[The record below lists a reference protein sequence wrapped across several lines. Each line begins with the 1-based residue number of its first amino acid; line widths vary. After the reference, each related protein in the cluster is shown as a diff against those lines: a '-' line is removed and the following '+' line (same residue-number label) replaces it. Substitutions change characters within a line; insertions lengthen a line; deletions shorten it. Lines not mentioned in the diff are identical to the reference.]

1 MGVARIV
8 TDKPYLRPPW
18 PARAIGGRA
27 ARLFQPSI
35 VHSLTVP
42 GRVTGRE
49 RTVPVAVLDQNG
61 ERYLISAYGDTEWS
75 RNLRASAHARLRGR
89 RWTQDIDTVE
99 VPIDERPPLIA
110 EYLRQYGSLP
120 TVQRTFDALPDPADH
135 PTFRI
140 TAHRLVRGRPE
151 GRRS

>member
-1 MGVARIV
+1 M

-27 ARLFQPSI
+27 ARLFRPA
-35 VHSLTVP
+35 VVRSLTIP
-42 GRVTGRE
+42 GRVTGCG
-49 RTVPVAVLDQNG
+49 RTVPVAVLDHDGSQ
-61 ERYLISAYGDTEWS
+61 YLISAYGDTEWS
-75 RNLRASAHARLRGR
+75 RNLRAAGQAQLRER
-89 RWTQDIDTVE
+89 RQTRHIDTVE
-99 VPIDERPPLIA
+99 IPTEERPPLIA
-110 EYLRQYGSLP
+110 EYLRQYGRLP

-140 TAHRLVRGRPE
+140 VGSRPAGSRPE